1 MDDAEDVQLT
11 TDDTARTTAITD
23 AFAAPD
29 GDNVTSNLQL
39 DKAEPDEKKPA
50 AYDKTDDA
58 MAIDFD
64 ESQWLSCV
72 PEKFG
77 LSLTK
82 ATVIGAIVGAG
93 VGIALALVDPTETT
107 TVTYS
112 EVRTDMTEVYNDT
125 KDYGDTV
132 YSVYEA
138 NDSTMVDYYTMMSVA
153 MTMEVRTDMT
163 EVYDGSVDYFNQVYS
178 VYEDEETGET
188 MVDYYTLTNETV
200 TETTSEP
207 VLSDDW
213 VKIISFP
220 GNLWVSALKLLVLP
234 LIILMM
240 VILPSRVDEI
250 GYVAARAVPLY
261 LFTST
266 CAAIQG
272 TCWAWI
278 IRPGDIGEQPTD
290 LAPRDGGGEVTEL
303 DAFLNVFY
311 NAVPSNI
318 VDAMANLRI
327 LGCICFFLAIGCLLR
342 KDSVKKVERDAV
354 INFSKAILRCC
365 MMAVIYVIWFTPIG
379 MCSLVMIK
387 LATTDNLSSLLAALG
402 FYVLT
407 VLIGHSV
414 HLFGFYPAL
423 FFATTRGNG
432 WKWFA
437 KIYEAPMLAFATSSS
452 AATLPRS
459 IVVAEKAGVR
469 KEISDFILPLGAAIN
484 MDGTALGFPIM
495 VALIAQLNEVTLDP
509 GTVITVMLLS
519 VVISVGTAPIP
530 NAGMVYLTM
539 LFEAAGMGD
548 LAGEGLATLFV
559 LDWFVDRIE
568 TAVNVTSDQFVCK
581 IIDDVSLMAKQK
593 KVKITLGCCLGPG
606 SGYSQE
612 IGRESATGQ
621 TLEI

>member
-1 MDDAEDVQLT
+1 MDATPNDLLT
-11 TDDTARTTAITD
+11 TKS
-23 AFAAPD
+23 
-29 GDNVTSNLQL
+29 TSAEQEEAE
-39 DKAEPDEKKPA
+39 AEPEKAP
-50 AYDKTDDA
+50 AYDKADDA

-64 ESQWLSCV
+64 EKQWLSCV
-72 PEKFG
+72 PEKYH
-77 LSLTK
+77 LSLTT
-82 ATVIGAIVGAG
+82 ATLIGAIIGAV
-93 VGIALALVDPTETT
+93 VGIALALTDPTETT
-107 TVTYS
+107 TFTTTL
-112 EVRTDMTEVYNDT
+112 VRQNMTAFY
-125 KDYGDTV
+125 
-132 YSVYEA
+132 
-138 NDSTMVDYYTMMSVA
+138 DS
-153 MTMEVRTDMT
+153 
-163 EVYDGSVDYFNQVYS
+163 SVDYNDLPGIYDVYG
-178 VYEDEETGET
+178 EGNETR
-188 MVDYYTLTNETV
+188 VDYWVWANSTTNM
-200 TETTSEP
+200 TETEP

-234 LIILMM
+234 LIVLMM

-250 GYVAARAVPLY
+250 GFVAKRAVPLY
-261 LFTST
+261 LFTSM

-278 IRPGDIGEQPTD
+278 IQPGTVGEQPSDVGTRSYD
-290 LAPRDGGGEVTEL
+290 EEITEL

-327 LGCICFFLAIGCLLR
+327 LGCICFFLTIGVLLR
-342 KDSVKKVERDAV
+342 KDTVKKVERDTV
-354 INFSKAILRCC
+354 LNFSKAILRCC
-365 MMAVIYVIWFTPIG
+365 MMAVIWVIWWTPIG

-387 LATTDNLSSLLAALG
+387 LATTDDLASLLAALG
-402 FYVLT
+402 FYILT

-414 HLFGFYPAL
+414 HLFGFYPAV

-495 VALIAQLNEVTLDP
+495 IGLIAQLNEVSLDP

-581 IIDDVSLMAKQK
+581 IIDDVSAMSEQK
-593 KVKITLGCCLGPG
+593 KVKISLGCCLGPG
-606 SGYSQE
+606 SGYSQQLE
-612 IGRESATGQ
+612 PSSPAGQ
-621 TLEI
+621 TTSVV

>member
-1 MDDAEDVQLT
+1 MATETADAGQNDLLSAK
-11 TDDTARTTAITD
+11 DTSD
-23 AFAAPD
+23 K
-29 GDNVTSNLQL
+29 G
-39 DKAEPDEKKPA
+39 KAEKDDSADAPA
-50 AYDKTDDA
+50 AYDKADDA

-64 ESQWLSCV
+64 EKQWLSCV
-72 PEKFG
+72 PEKYG
-77 LSLTK
+77 LSLTT
-82 ATVIGAIVGAG
+82 ATVIGAIIGAA
-93 VGIALALVDPTETT
+93 VGIGLALADPTETT
-107 TVTYS
+107 TY
-112 EVRTDMTEVYNDT
+112 MTEVVRMNMTAAYNSSM
-125 KDYGDTV
+125 DYDSPPYAGIYNV
-132 YSVYEA
+132 YGEEPNVMVSYW
-138 NDSTMVDYYTMMSVA
+138 TMVNKTSN
-153 MTMEVRTDMT
+153 
-163 EVYDGSVDYFNQVYS
+163 S
-178 VYEDEETGET
+178 
-188 MVDYYTLTNETV
+188 
-200 TETTSEP
+200 TETEP
-207 VLSDDW
+207 VLSEDW
-213 VKIISFP
+213 EKIIAFP

-234 LIILMM
+234 LIVLMM

-250 GYVAARAVPLY
+250 GYVAGRAVPLY
-261 LFTST
+261 LFTSF

-278 IRPGDIGEQPTD
+278 IQPGTVGEQPSDVGTRSYD
-290 LAPRDGGGEVTEL
+290 EEVTEL

-327 LGCICFFLAIGCLLR
+327 LGCICFFLTIGVLLR
-342 KDSVKKVERDAV
+342 KDSVKRVERDAV
-354 INFSKAILRCC
+354 LNFSKAILRCC
-365 MMAVIYVIWFTPIG
+365 MMAVIAVIWFTPIG
-379 MCSLVMIK
+379 MASLVCIK
-387 LATTDNLSSLLAALG
+387 LATTDNLASLLAALG
-402 FYVLT
+402 FYILT

-414 HLFGFYPAL
+414 HVFGFYPAV

-437 KIYEAPMLAFATSSS
+437 KIAPAPMLAFATSSS

-459 IVVAEKAGVR
+459 IVVAEQAGVR

-495 VALIAQLNEVTLDP
+495 VALIAQLNEVNLDA

-581 IIDDVSLMAKQK
+581 IIDDVSAMASK
-593 KVKITLGCCLGPG
+593 KNVNISCGCCLGPN
-606 SGYSQE
+606 SGYTQQLE
-612 IGRESATGQ
+612 APAQ
-621 TLEI
+621 TQIETSEAQV

>member
-1 MDDAEDVQLT
+1 MSTEDVQLT
-11 TDDTARTTAITD
+11 TEAVTD
-23 AFAAPD
+23 AFAAEPD
-29 GDNVTSNLQL
+29 EDKVTSNLQL
-39 DKAEPDEKKPA
+39 DKEEAGGDEKKPA
-50 AYDKTDDA
+50 AYNKADDA

-72 PEKFG
+72 PERFG

-93 VGIALALVDPTETT
+93 VGIALALADPTETT
-107 TVTYS
+107 TVMYS

-125 KDYGDTV
+125 KDYGDMV
-132 YSVYEA
+132 VSVYEA
-138 NDSTMVDYYTMMSVA
+138 TNGNATMVDYYTLMSVA

-163 EVYDGSVDYFNQVYS
+163 EVYDGSMDYFDNVVN
-178 VYEDEETGET
+178 VYEEDGET

-200 TETTSEP
+200 TETMTEP

-213 VKIISFP
+213 QKIISFP

-234 LIILMM
+234 LIVLMM

-278 IRPGDIGEQPTD
+278 IRPGDIGEQPSD
-290 LAPRDGGGEVTEL
+290 LAPRDGGSQVTEL

-342 KDSVKKVERDAV
+342 KDSVQKKERDAV

-387 LATTDNLSSLLAALG
+387 LATTDDLASLLAALG

-437 KIYEAPMLAFATSSS
+437 QIYEAPMLAFATSSS

-495 VALIAQLNEVTLDP
+495 VALIAQLNEVTLDF

-612 IGRESATGQ
+612 VGVESPTAAHVTNS
-621 TLEI
+621 E

>member
-107 TVTYS
+107 TITYS

-163 EVYDGSVDYFNQVYS
+163 EVYDGSVDYYNQVYS

-200 TETTSEP
+200 TETMSEP

-612 IGRESATGQ
+612 LGVESPTGQ
-621 TLEI
+621 TSEL